1 MNNYV
6 ISLTSAQE
14 RRKHIEAEFG
24 KQNIPFQFFDAITP
38 DLIKEKAK
46 AFNIDI
52 SNTNLTKGEIAC
64 ALSHIALW
72 HLAKQ
77 QNLDYICIFEDDI
90 YLGNNAFELLKT
102 NYIPENTHI
111 VKLETLPFDRIN
123 RFNKT
128 EKYILNRRLF
138 KLNSRHVGMAGYILT
153 NKGAEFLINILKTLN
168 IPIDDLIFDE
178 YLKIK
183 EYKVLQMSPALCVQ
197 DFILNSKTNFKSSL

>member
-64 ALSHIALW
+64 
-72 HLAKQ
+72 
-77 QNLDYICIFEDDI
+77 
-90 YLGNNAFELLKT
+90 
-102 NYIPENTHI
+102 
-111 VKLETLPFDRIN
+111 
-123 RFNKT
+123 
-128 EKYILNRRLF
+128 
-138 KLNSRHVGMAGYILT
+138 
-153 NKGAEFLINILKTLN
+153 
-168 IPIDDLIFDE
+168 
-178 YLKIK
+178 
-183 EYKVLQMSPALCVQ
+183 
-197 DFILNSKTNFKSSL
+197 